1 MGKCGDPIS
10 LTLNG
15 VKYAI
20 PKDTTPNVI
29 KGGLKITDTQD
40 YGDGTSDAVISN
52 VIAKLTGLKVK
63 LSEDNKEAFE
73 TACATPDIPVI
84 YECVSKTYEM
94 TGNIVAGET
103 EIDTTRNISGEFEV
117 RCSDGTGIRES

>member
-1 MGKCGDPIS
+1 MGKCGDAIS

-15 VKYAI
+15 VKFAI

-29 KGGLKITDTQD
+29 KGGLKITDSQD
-40 YGDGTSDAVISN
+40 YGDGTSDAVMSN
-52 VIAKLTGLKVK
+52 VIAKITGLKVK
-63 LSEDNKEAFE
+63 ISEDNKEAFE
-73 TACATPDIPVI
+73 TACRTPDIPVI

-94 TGNIVAGET
+94 TGNIIAGET
-103 EIDTTRNISGEFEV
+103 EIDTTKNITNDFEV